1 MAIIILDVEDLI
13 KKYVDKRLEDLSE
26 LKMKDEYE
34 YSEVCGR
41 KEEIKLLLEAF
52 SKEGF
57 VDKNNSL
64 LD

>member
-1 MAIIILDVEDLI
+1 MAIIILDVEDII

-26 LKMKDEYE
+26 VKMKDEYE

-52 SKEGF
+52 SKKGF
-57 VDKNNSL
+57 VDKNNPLS
-64 LD
+64 D

>member
-1 MAIIILDVEDLI
+1 MAIIILDVEDII

-34 YSEVCGR
+34 YSEVCGK

-52 SKEGF
+52 SKKGF
-57 VDKNNSL
+57 VDKNDPLS
-64 LD
+64 D

>member
-1 MAIIILDVEDLI
+1 MAIIILDIEDII

-26 LKMKDEYE
+26 LKMENEYE

-41 KEEIKLLLEAF
+41 KEEIQLLLEAF

-64 LD
+64 FN